1 MAPRPE
7 RSIAEPFLRR
17 PVLTLV
23 LSLLILL
30 AGLFSL
36 PGLQVENLPP
46 IAPGRVTVRASY
58 PGAGPEVVEQGVTAL
73 LEKQL
78 NGLERLDT
86 IRSTSSFSGS
96 TISLGFEGGNP
107 ELNQINTQNETAV
120 VTRQLP
126 PQVARFGL
134 QVRRSS
140 DDLLMVLSF
149 SSERGTYSDTFLTG
163 WVDQVVRDRLRRVS
177 GVSDVSLFGGSS
189 LAFRLWLDPA
199 RLQEHNLTIV
209 DVRQA
214 LQAQNVLAALG
225 QSGDAPAPP
234 DQLTTLPLRMEG
246 RLRSPE
252 EFGELVVARNDKGA
266 VVLLR
271 DLGRVSLGNE
281 SYDTIATNLAGD
293 TSVALGVFQRDG
305 SNALTV
311 RQELGRA
318 LEELSPRFPPGVQME
333 LIVDEAQT
341 VRTSIDRAVE
351 ALRDSVLLVFGVL
364 LLGLGNSRL
373 ALITAAAVPI
383 SLIGSLSLLRLS
395 GGSINTLSL
404 FGMVLASGLL
414 VDDAIVVSEDI
425 GRRIEQGTPALRAAR
440 QAMAELGGAVIA
452 TSLVLVVVFLPVLG
466 LEGSL
471 GRLYAPIAI
480 AICGAIAI
488 STINAISF
496 TPVAASRLLRP
507 GQREPR
513 WLARVTDV
521 TRWGLEA
528 LEAPYGRLL
537 ERVLRAR
544 RLVVVLLLVG
554 LLLTGLA
561 LRARPTTFIPQED
574 NGQLRGVLILPDG
587 TALARTQE
595 VLEQVRRIAGK
606 EPLIASA
613 NFYAGRS
620 FGDSSPNK
628 GQIFLRLRPV
638 EERPGPQQSSR
649 AVAERLNDTLRRG
662 VRGGVVQLSEAPS
675 VRGFSS
681 EGGLELELLDTS
693 AGQLSLEAF
702 EAEARDFLAEAQEL
716 RLRGRPAFER
726 VSTRFTTAAPQL
738 RLIPDRLRMASLG
751 VDLATVVDTLGAS
764 FGSDYVNDSFESDQ
778 VRRVIVQ
785 LDGRSRRDADDVL
798 ALPVRSRDGRLVP
811 LAQLV
816 RIEQSS
822 GPASINHTRLVRSIS
837 LRALPASGVSS
848 GEAMALLEQ
857 LHRQRDNPVIAL
869 EWAGLAR
876 EEAKAGGGNLR
887 IFAMGLLVMALVLA
901 ALYEN
906 LLDPLIILVTV
917 PLALLGAVLGLAIR
931 GLPLDVYGQMGL
943 LVLASLAAKNG
954 ILIVE
959 FANQR
964 LKAGLPLDEAIHG
977 AAVAR
982 LRPILLTVI
991 SSLAGCVP
999 LLFPSGS
1006 GAASRASIGTVVF
1019 SGQLVATLLSLLV
1032 VPSVYR
1038 IIKGWE
1044 LGLVGRLPVLATSP
1058 EEPEGSLEGPPE
1070 A

>member
-1 MAPRPE
+1 MLPRPE

-23 LSLLILL
+23 ISLLILL
-30 AGLFSL
+30 AGLSSL
-36 PGLQVENLPP
+36 PSLQVENLPP
-46 IAPGRVTVRASY
+46 IAPSRVTVRASY

-96 TISLGFEGGNP
+96 TITLAFEGGDP
-107 ELNQINTQNETAV
+107 ELNQINTQNESTV

-126 PQVARFGL
+126 PQVARFGV

-140 DDLLMVLSF
+140 DDLLLVVSF
-149 SSERGTYSDTFLTG
+149 SAERGTYSDTFLTG
-163 WVDQVVRDRLRRVS
+163 WVDQVVRDRLRRVP

-199 RLQEHNLTIV
+199 RLQEHNLTIL

-225 QSGDAPAPP
+225 QSGDAPAPA

-252 EFGELVVARNDKGA
+252 EFEQLVVARSDNGG
-266 VVLLR
+266 VILLR
-271 DLGRVSLGNE
+271 DLGRVSLGTE

-293 TSVALGVFQRDG
+293 SAVALGVYQRDG
-305 SNALTV
+305 SNALEV
-311 RQELGRA
+311 RQALSQA
-318 LEELSPRFPPGVQME
+318 LETLEPRFPPGVAME
-333 LIVDEAQT
+333 VIVDEART
-341 VRTSIDRAVE
+341 VRTSIDRALE
-351 ALRDSVLLVFGVL
+351 ALRDSVLLVFAVL

-373 ALITAAAVPI
+373 ALITAAVVPI
-383 SLIGSLSLLRLS
+383 SLLGSLSLLRAS

-425 GRRIEQGTPALRAAR
+425 GRRIERGTPALRAAR
-440 QAMAELGGAVIA
+440 EAMAELGGAVIA

-480 AICGAIAI
+480 TICGAIAI
-488 STINAISF
+488 STLNAISL
-496 TPVAASRLLRP
+496 TPVASSWLLRP
-507 GQREPR
+507 GQREPSALVR
-513 WLARVTDV
+513 ITDV
-521 TRWGLEA
+521 SRRALEG
-528 LEAPYGRLL
+528 LEAPYGRWL
-537 ERVLRAR
+537 ERVLRRR
-544 RLVVVLLLVG
+544 RLVLALLLSG

-561 LRARPTTFIPQED
+561 LRARPTAFIPQED
-574 NGQLRGVLILPDG
+574 TGQLRGVVILPDG
-587 TALARTQE
+587 MALGRTQQA
-595 VLEQVRRIAGK
+595 LDQVRRIARS

-628 GQIFLRLRPV
+628 GQAFLRLKPV
-638 EERPGPQQSSR
+638 EQRSRPEQSSA
-649 AVAERLNDTLRRG
+649 AVAERLNDKLRRG
-662 VRGGVVQLSEAPS
+662 VRGAVVQLSEAPS

-681 EGGLELELLDTS
+681 EGGIELELLDTS
-693 AGQLSLEAF
+693 SGQLSLEAF
-702 EAEARDFLAEAQEL
+702 EAEVREFLAEAQEL
-716 RLRGRPAFER
+716 RVHGRPAFER

-751 VDLATVVDTLGAS
+751 VDLSALVDTLGAS

-785 LDGRSRRDADDVL
+785 LDGRSRRNAGDVL
-798 ALPVRSRDGRLVP
+798 ALPVRSRDGRLIP
-811 LAQLV
+811 LAQVV
-816 RIEQSS
+816 RIDQSS
-822 GPASINHTRLVRSIS
+822 GPTVINHTGLVRSIS
-837 LRALPASGVSS
+837 VRALPAPGVST
-848 GEAMALLEQ
+848 GQAMALLQ
-857 LHRQRDNPVIAL
+857 RLHGQRADAALGL

-887 IFAMGLLVMALVLA
+887 VFSLGLLVMALVLA
-901 ALYEN
+901 GLYEN

-917 PLALLGAVLGLAIR
+917 PLAMLGAVVGLALR
-931 GLPLDVYGQMGL
+931 GLALDVYGQMGL

-964 LKAGLPLDEAIHG
+964 LGQGMTLAQAIHG

-982 LRPILLTVI
+982 LRPILLTAI
-991 SSLAGCVP
+991 SSLAGFLP
-999 LLFPSGS
+999 LVFASGS
-1006 GAASRASIGTVVF
+1006 GAVSRMSIGTVVF
-1019 SGQLVATLLSLLV
+1019 SGLLVATALSLFV
-1032 VPSVYR
+1032 VPALYSL
-1038 IIKGWE
+1038 IKGWE
-1044 LGLVGRLPVLATSP
+1044 LGLLGRLPRQPDQPAA
-1058 EEPEGSLEGPPE
+1058 PEG
-1070 A
+1070 